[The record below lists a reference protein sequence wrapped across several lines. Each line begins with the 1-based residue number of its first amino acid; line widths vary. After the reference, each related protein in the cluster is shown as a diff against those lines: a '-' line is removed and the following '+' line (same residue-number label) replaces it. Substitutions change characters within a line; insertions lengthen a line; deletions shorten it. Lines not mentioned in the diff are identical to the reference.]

1 MAVEIITIMD
11 LNNFRLELIMEIK
24 QLLST
29 SQKPVKEWLKATE
42 VRKLLNIS
50 PNTLVQLR
58 SKGELSFSKVGGIY
72 YYSMTDI
79 EKLLERTRKRN

>member
-24 QLLST
+24 QLLLT
-29 SQKPVKEWLKATE
+29 TKKPVKEWLKATE

-58 SKGELSFSKVGGIY
+58 SKGELSFSKLGGIY

>member
-58 SKGELSFSKVGGIY
+58 SKGELSFSKLGGIY

>member
-29 SQKPVKEWLKATE
+29 TQKPVKEWLKATE

-58 SKGELSFSKVGGIY
+58 SKGELSFSKLGGIY

>member
-29 SQKPVKEWLKATE
+29 TQKPVKEWLKATE